1 MVNLVEFIGNN
12 LCYNYNN
19 EFIILVNKYRKI
31 KEKNLIIWYIKKG
44 CSIKYDINNYRK

>member
-19 EFIILVNKYRKI
+19 EILVNKYRKI
-31 KEKNLIIWYIKKG
+31 KEKNLIIWHIKKG
-44 CSIKYDINNYRK
+44 CSIK